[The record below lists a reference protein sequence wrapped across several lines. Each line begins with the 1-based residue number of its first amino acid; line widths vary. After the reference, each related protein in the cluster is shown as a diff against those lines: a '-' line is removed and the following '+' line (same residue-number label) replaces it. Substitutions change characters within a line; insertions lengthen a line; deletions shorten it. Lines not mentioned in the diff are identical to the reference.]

1 MDERRFEPGP
11 GDLVRQYRREIDEL
25 LEALGH
31 PEALVTEESTLSDF
45 PLREEPETPT
55 VIDLEIATGIRVTPQ
70 DRLVDIARRMRQLAE
85 RQIAAGTPAAR
96 HAWVEWLGDRDAQAL
111 LLTLMQA
118 IDRADRLEDL
128 KRMVD
133 GWRTNALRALAAED
147 YQADVDTYLEVS
159 VDARLYLLARP
170 DLMRHLED
178 LEDEADE
185 ADAG

>member
-1 MDERRFEPGP
+1 MDDQPLEPTP
-11 GDLVRQYRREIDEL
+11 SDRIRQYRREIDQIL
-25 LEALGH
+25 GALGH
-31 PEALVTEESTLSDF
+31 PEAFVTEESTLSDF

-55 VIDLEIATGIRVTPQ
+55 VIDIEIATGIRVKPQ
-70 DRLVDIARRMRQLAE
+70 DRLVDIARRMRQRAE
-85 RQIAAGTPAAR
+85 RQITAGTPTVR
-96 HAWVEWLGDRDAQAL
+96 HAWVEWLGDRNAQAL

-133 GWRTNALRALAAED
+133 GWRANALRALAAEN
-147 YQADVDTYLEVS
+147 YRADVDTYLEVS

-170 DLMRHLED
+170 DLVRHLED

-185 ADAG
+185 ADMG